1 MVVEKLSALIEGYEM
16 RRESVVCEGV
26 HLSLD
31 MVISLMERHP
41 SMIPFLIHISNEA
54 KHRERFAVSA
64 SPYFWVHF
72 FPLFA
77 DLQCKKYWE
86 LIKSTGGDLR

>member
-1 MVVEKLSALIEGYEM
+1 MQGYKAQSEMVVEKLSALIEGYER

-64 SPYFWVHF
+64 FFFVWVC
-72 FPLFA
+72 FPS
-77 DLQCKKYWE
+77 DPP
-86 LIKSTGGDLR
+86 SR